1 VFAALPAAQQE
12 KCLTLEPPLEP
23 EQAVAGPASSTPA
36 ASGAA
41 PDQQFACFY
50 PDGELA
56 EDLLVVH
63 EPDPITY
70 QNNLHQR
77 MKGTP

>member
-23 EQAVAGPASSTPA
+23 EPERPGAVPASGSP
-36 ASGAA
+36 AA

-56 EDLLVVH
+56 ADLLVVH
-63 EPDPITY
+63 DPGPIASK
-70 QNNLHQR
+70 NHKLAPKL
-77 MKGTP
+77 KGTP